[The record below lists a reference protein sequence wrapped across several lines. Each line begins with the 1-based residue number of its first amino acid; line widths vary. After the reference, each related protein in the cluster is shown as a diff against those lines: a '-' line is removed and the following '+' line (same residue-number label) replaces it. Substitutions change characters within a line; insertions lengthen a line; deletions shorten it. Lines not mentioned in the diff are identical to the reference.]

1 MLNMSNKFNNYQRS
15 SATNIMGMNPN
26 NNNNSSTAAAVA
38 AASSSTSP
46 SSAGYTLSAP
56 NNFSNDSN
64 SSLTSNSGKAERE
77 SIHSGQ
83 FMVSTFEAEEA
94 QDDLDDSEI
103 KMLDPEDPSL
113 SKADDEPNT
122 CMEVQ
127 LYVPRNMAQQNKYG
141 NMESHGLITS
151 HLEIETSLTKLFKC
165 MNLAYS
171 QKLTSPKWNHFKGV
185 RLRWKDKIRLNNVI
199 WRCWHMQF
207 ILKRRTPV
215 CQFASPLD
223 VDIHSNPQS
232 VVLEGKYWKRQLAVI
247 KAEYRKWR
255 RNYKS
260 KVTGCLIYDTKS
272 EFDFLEW
279 SPLNDRCLMLSDDW
293 TSDTLFSAING
304 PFPFPDSREIARG
317 AGIADFIQ
325 PSLGPL
331 QPNLDDIDLTFVEL
345 LQNSRL
351 PPVPEEGS
359 DEMIKNVDYGF
370 SSIMGAEQIDSSNMM
385 DVSSS
390 NVVPSMPNNNDD
402 TNMLELNT
410 PLNTL
415 QFSDIEQQF
424 ATRGGANNSVQ
435 MLPPLNRTNETANQM
450 QSLTN
455 DDAIMSD
462 AQSTSNSILMQQVN
476 RQQMKHFSNSVS
488 GGGASSLS
496 GGGGDSNIISSA
508 GSNSSMGRQNNNDF
522 PVKKGR
528 ISKSSQRP
536 FRREPH
542 NYDKAQ
548 PTLHQTTI
556 YQQMLAEQ
564 QKNQQ
569 MQQHPQH
576 LQQPTLAS
584 NTLHHHAT
592 VYQAAQQQQ
601 QQQQVQQQQTL
612 NNTYTQSPQQYNTNL
627 LNNPGTYG
635 SSTEN
640 LANMVSAQQLT
651 GQNINSSNAAGGF
664 GLMTPPQAPNQM
676 NSGNQS
682 NNNTLQNIK
691 IEVPSTDV
699 LTMFNLSQGSSEG
712 YAPYKPYNHTGNF
725 KKSASTGTYINMR
738 GNTTNNQMYMQQT
751 QHDQTSSTGGG
762 TMHTQSLPLTLGI
775 HLPGLANALQTRP
788 AQLSPP
794 NMQQTSQQRIITQ
807 QLNLPPQS
815 TQQQNPQQQQQQHHH
830 QQQSS
835 NQAQHLQNL
844 LNSQHQQQKHH
855 PQPQH
860 QISQPTISTN
870 SLVPKEIFR
879 SNSLPLNVSLQKLD
893 TRLTQND
900 NNFAV
905 PTKYHVGKSSKTR
918 SRSNSIHQHMIHS
931 SASSSSSSS
940 SSASSANAMLVNSGT
955 GGGVGGGGV
964 GGTNT
969 LNLNHQLQSA
979 TSDPMLNSTLAQLL
993 TTNSRMSSTLGKQ
1006 QSVSTSNIATTPNV
1020 AMSTMTGLQMQTTQ
1034 MNVQNKVSTIT
1045 GPTSSMY
1052 TTSAQ
1057 HQQQQQ
1063 PQYHQQQQHQHQSL
1077 SSPSSPTLINTTS
1090 PVSMQQQQQHQQ
1102 KQLNQ
1107 SQHQQQQQQKHTQ
1120 HLHLQQQPHKSPKK
1134 STSLPTPVAPSM
1146 LSSPPASKM
1155 LSYPLTASSQT
1166 GCSTHLSL
1174 SPESFHDQDSPL
1186 SPTQSLKYP
1195 RDSQRRAGHIHAEQ
1209 KRRYNIKNGFDQL
1222 HDLIPQLQQ
1231 NNAKLS
1237 KAAMLQKGAEHIKH
1251 LRNERNVLKERMD
1264 ALRMERDALNNSLTH
1279 LHSILP
1285 ANGAPVTRQGTEHV
1299 RQLYEQ
1305 YVRCRTQD
1313 NWKFWILGLIL
1324 EPLLTSYTSTVSS
1337 ASLDELR
1344 RTAFLWVDQHCS
1356 LIDLRPAV
1364 SNKLKYLS
1372 MKTDILSDP
1381 PSTLQEEIAK
1391 AVNNTSGQH
1400 PNLHG
1405 T

>member
-1 MLNMSNKFNNYQRS
+1 MLNMSKKFTNYQHI
-15 SATNIMGMNPN
+15 TM
-26 NNNNSSTAAAVA
+26 SSTLP
-38 AASSSTSP
+38 SSSSGIGCSTLSP
-46 SSAGYTLSAP
+46 STAP
-56 NNFSNDSN
+56 SNFSQDSN
-64 SSLTSNSGKAERE
+64 SSINSNSASRAERE

-113 SKADDEPNT
+113 SKADEPNT

-127 LYVPRNMAQQNKYG
+127 LYVPRKVAQQSKYG
-141 NMESHGLITS
+141 TADSAGLVTS

-207 ILKRRTPV
+207 ILKRKTPV

-260 KVTGCLIYDTKS
+260 KATGCLMYDIKS

-279 SPLNDRCLMLSDDW
+279 SPLNDKNLMLSDDW

-370 SSIMGAEQIDSSNMM
+370 SSIMGTEQMDSGNMMEVSTSNAVGPMANVSEDSNMI
-385 DVSSS
+385 
-390 NVVPSMPNNNDD
+390 
-402 TNMLELNT
+402 ELNT
-410 PLNTL
+410 PMNAL
-415 QFSDIEQQF
+415 QYTDLEQQF
-424 ATRGGANNSVQ
+424 AARGNNNNLSMLSV
-435 MLPPLNRTNETANQM
+435 PANRTN
-450 QSLTN
+450 QSNLQSVPSG
-455 DDAIMSD
+455 DAIMSN
-462 AQSTSNSILMQQVN
+462 TSQNPNTLMMPQTN
-476 RQQMKHFSNSVS
+476 RQPAQQQMESYDNAGSISGRIGNSLVVMENTN
-488 GGGASSLS
+488 SLTTS
-496 GGGGDSNIISSA
+496 SNIL
-508 GSNSSMGRQNNNDF
+508 GRQNNSTGNDF

-548 PTLHQTTI
+548 PTSHQTSI
-556 YQQMLAEQ
+556 YQQMLAEH
-564 QKNQQ
+564 QKMLSSMSNNNLQLQ
-569 MQQHPQH
+569 ASVYQTAS
-576 LQQPTLAS
+576 QQPLQTS
-584 NTLHHHAT
+584 TNTF
-592 VYQAAQQQQ
+592 
-601 QQQQVQQQQTL
+601 
-612 NNTYTQSPQQYNTNL
+612 TQSPQHYNTNL
-627 LNNPGTYG
+627 LNTSTNFAT
-635 SSTEN
+635 STESVSSGLIASGSMNSNSTINTGSFGMETQSSSIKVEVPPTDIRSMYN
-640 LANMVSAQQLT
+640 LA
-651 GQNINSSNAAGGF
+651 QN
-664 GLMTPPQAPNQM
+664 
-676 NSGNQS
+676 
-682 NNNTLQNIK
+682 
-691 IEVPSTDV
+691 
-699 LTMFNLSQGSSEG
+699 SEG
-712 YAPYKPYNHTGNF
+712 FIGSNQYKPYTHIGNF
-725 KKSASTGTYINMR
+725 KKSASTGTYINVR
-738 GNTTNNQMYMQQT
+738 GSGINNSQIFVQQQSDIPGNAPGATLHAQSLPPTFGVHLPSLTNAM
-751 QHDQTSSTGGG
+751 QTSSA
-762 TMHTQSLPLTLGI
+762 M
-775 HLPGLANALQTRP
+775 
-788 AQLSPP
+788 
-794 NMQQTSQQRIITQ
+794 
-807 QLNLPPQS
+807 
-815 TQQQNPQQQQQQHHH
+815 QQQQQSSQRILPPQLNVT

-835 NQAQHLQNL
+835 LQNIL
-844 LNSQHQQQKHH
+844 SNQQH
-855 PQPQH
+855 H
-860 QISQPTISTN
+860 QIIQSSVPANTI
-870 SLVPKEIFR
+870 VPKEIYR
-879 SNSLPLNVSLQKLD
+879 SNSLPLNVTLQKLD
-893 TRLTQND
+893 PRLTQHEG
-900 NNFAV
+900 NFAV
-905 PTKYHVGKSSKTR
+905 PKSHMSKAGKTR
-918 SRSNSIHQHMIHS
+918 SRSNSIHQHMIQS
-931 SASSSSSSS
+931 PSSSTPGSNVLGVTTSGSGGIG
-940 SSASSANAMLVNSGT
+940 ANAGYLGLNF
-955 GGGVGGGGV
+955 
-964 GGTNT
+964 NT
-969 LNLNHQLQSA
+969 QLQSA
-979 TSDPMLNSTLAQLL
+979 TSDPMLNTTLAQLL
-993 TTNSRMSSTLGKQ
+993 TTNSRMSTLGKQ
-1006 QSVSTSNIATTPNV
+1006 QSVSTSAISTVPTNV
-1020 AMSTMTGLQMQTTQ
+1020 NQPALSLPTNQQI
-1034 MNVQNKVSTIT
+1034 NVQNHVNTTNGPKKTVCVS
-1045 GPTSSMY
+1045 
-1052 TTSAQ
+1052 SAQ
-1057 HQQQQQ
+1057 QPMHSPPSPLGVVSSATAIIQQQ
-1063 PQYHQQQQHQHQSL
+1063 PNSQLVQQQ
-1077 SSPSSPTLINTTS
+1077 I
-1090 PVSMQQQQQHQQ
+1090 QQ
-1102 KQLNQ
+1102 
-1107 SQHQQQQQQKHTQ
+1107 
-1120 HLHLQQQPHKSPKK
+1120 LQTVHKSPKK
-1134 STSLPTPVAPSM
+1134 STSLPTPIVASM
-1146 LSSPPASKM
+1146 LSSPPTTKV
-1155 LSYPLTASSQT
+1155 LSFPLTAGTHNS
-1166 GCSTHLSL
+1166 CSTNLSR

-1186 SPTQSLKYP
+1186 SPTHSLKYP

-1251 LRNERNVLKERMD
+1251 LRNERNTLKERMD

-1299 RQLYEQ
+1299 RQLFEQ
-1305 YVRCRTQD
+1305 YVRTRTQE

-1324 EPLLTSYTSTVSS
+1324 EPLLSSYTSTVSS

-1356 LIDLRPAV
+1356 LVDLRPAV

-1381 PSTLQEEIAK
+1381 PSTLRDEVVK
-1391 AVNNTSGQH
+1391 AVNNTGGQH

-1405 T
+1405 S

>member
-1 MLNMSNKFNNYQRS
+1 MMLNMSNKFNNYTRS
-15 SATNIMGMNPN
+15 PVTNIMGMTN
-26 NNNNSSTAAAVA
+26 NISNMSAATV

-46 SSAGYTLSAP
+46 SSSGFTLTAP

-127 LYVPRNMAQQNKYG
+127 LYVPRKLAQQNKYG
-141 NMESHGLITS
+141 TNESQNIITS

-207 ILKRRTPV
+207 ILKRKTPV

-260 KVTGCLIYDTKS
+260 KVSGCLIYDTKS

-279 SPLNDRCLMLSDDW
+279 SPLNDRSFMISDDW

-351 PPVPEEGS
+351 PPVPEEGT
-359 DEMIKNVDYGF
+359 DEMIKNVDYSF
-370 SSIMGAEQIDSSNMM
+370 SSIMGAEQLDSSNMM

-390 NVVPSMPNNNDD
+390 NVVQSMPNTNDD

-424 ATRGGANNSVQ
+424 ATRGGGAGGGNVQ
-435 MLPPLNRTNETANQM
+435 MLSSGVNRTNESTNAM
-450 QSLTN
+450 QSLVN
-455 DDAIMSD
+455 DDAIMSEP
-462 AQSTSNSILMQQVN
+462 QNPTNNILMQQVN
-476 RQQMKHFSNSVS
+476 RQQLKHFSNSVS
-488 GGGASSLS
+488 GMVGTTGVGTAS
-496 GGGGDSNIISSA
+496 GGGGDSGVSSSVSSST
-508 GSNSSMGRQNNNDF
+508 GSSMGRQNNNDF

-576 LQQPTLAS
+576 LQQPSLSSSSLQHQT
-584 NTLHHHAT
+584 T
-592 VYQAAQQQQ
+592 VYQPTQQLQQQQ
-601 QQQQVQQQQTL
+601 QQQQQQSINNNFTQQ
-612 NNTYTQSPQQYNTNL
+612 PQQYNTNL
-627 LNNPGTYG
+627 LSNTGTYG

-640 LANMVSAQQLT
+640 IANMVSGQLAGPVQ
-651 GQNINSSNAAGGF
+651 GQNINNNNASGAY
-664 GLMTPPQAPNQM
+664 GLLTPPQATTQLNSNNQ
-676 NSGNQS
+676 Q

-691 IEVPSTDV
+691 LEVPSSDV
-699 LTMFNLSQGSSEG
+699 LTMFNLSQVSTEG
-712 YAPYKPYNHTGNF
+712 YTPYKPYNHTGNF
-725 KKSASTGTYINMR
+725 KKSASTGTYINIR
-738 GNTTNNQMYMQQT
+738 GNTLNNQLYMQQ
-751 QHDQTSSTGGG
+751 HDQSSSTGGGGG

-775 HLPGLANALQTRP
+775 HLPGLANAMQQPRP
-788 AQLSPP
+788 PQLSPP
-794 NMQQTSQQRIITQ
+794 NMQQASQQRLLTP
-807 QLNLPPQS
+807 QLNLPPQP
-815 TQQQNPQQQQQQHHH
+815 TQQQQQQ
-830 QQQSS
+830 QQSTS
-835 NQAQHLQNL
+835 NQAQHLQNI
-844 LNSQHQQQKHH
+844 LNSQHQPQQQQQQQPHHH

-860 QISQPTISTN
+860 QISQPIISTN
-870 SLVPKEIFR
+870 NLVPKEIFR

-893 TRLTQND
+893 TRLTLND

-918 SRSNSIHQHMIHS
+918 SRSNSIHQHMMHSSPSTS
-931 SASSSSSSS
+931 SASST
-940 SSASSANAMLVNSGT
+940 NIMLGNSGT
-955 GGGVGGGGV
+955 GSLGGSSSISGNNG
-964 GGTNT
+964 
-969 LNLNHQLQSA
+969 LNLNPQLQAA

-993 TTNSRMSSTLGKQ
+993 TTSKQ
-1006 QSVSTSNIATTPNV
+1006 QSVSTSNIAATPNV
-1020 AMSTMTGLQMQTTQ
+1020 ALSTINALQMQSSQ
-1034 MNVQNKVSTIT
+1034 LNMQNKVSTIA
-1045 GPTSSMY
+1045 GPTTNLY
-1052 TTSAQ
+1052 TAVA
-1057 HQQQQQ
+1057 QQQQQ
-1063 PQYHQQQQHQHQSL
+1063 QQYQHQQQSL
-1077 SSPSSPTLINTTS
+1077 SSPSSPTMINTTS
-1090 PVSMQQQQQHQQ
+1090 PINMQQQQTQQNQSQQQKHLQTQHLLQQQQQH
-1102 KQLNQ
+1102 
-1107 SQHQQQQQQKHTQ
+1107 
-1120 HLHLQQQPHKSPKK
+1120 PHKSPKK
-1134 STSLPTPVAPSM
+1134 STSLPAPVAPSM

-1155 LSYPLTASSQT
+1155 LSYPLTVSSQT
-1166 GCSTHLSL
+1166 NSTHLSL

-1251 LRNERNVLKERMD
+1251 LRNERNLLKERIE